1 MKNPIFDQRHI
12 REYLVFGSIAAIC
25 YMIPVFIFLY
35 HNKYENL
42 YYLYIGCTLFMPAI
56 FYYTYKQ
63 LDQRYEGNRS
73 ISMLLAGQL
82 ATLAGI
88 AIAICL
94 VTITMLFFF
103 PHLFSHLPADRI
115 VKGAPV
121 QTQPENP
128 GELLLMILSTT
139 IIGNFAV
146 GSFISVLV
154 AYACARD
161 QARDKPTNLETHL
174 PSPENRQ

>member
-1 MKNPIFDQRHI
+1 MKNPILDQRHI
-12 REYLVFGSIAAIC
+12 REYLLFGSIAAIC
-25 YMIPVFIFLY
+25 YMIPVFNFLY

-42 YYLYIGCTLFMPAI
+42 YYLYIGCALFMPAI
-56 FYYTYKQ
+56 FYYTYK
-63 LDQRYEGNRS
+63 LLNRRYEGKRT

-88 AIAICL
+88 AIAIVL
-94 VTITMLFFF
+94 VAVTMLFFF
-103 PHLFSHLPADRI
+103 PHLFSHLPADRL

-154 AYACARD
+154 AYAGEKD
-161 QARDKPTNLETHL
+161 QTGDKPTNLETHL
-174 PSPENRQ
+174 SSPENR